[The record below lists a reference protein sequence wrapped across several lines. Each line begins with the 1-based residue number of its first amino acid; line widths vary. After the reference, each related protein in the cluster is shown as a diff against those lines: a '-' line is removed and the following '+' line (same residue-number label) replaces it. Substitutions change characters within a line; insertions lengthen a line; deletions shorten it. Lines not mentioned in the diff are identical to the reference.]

1 MRFCF
6 ISLLTEIKDGYI
18 FNSKRKPKT
27 MQLSQTSQKFILHWG
42 EMGTRWGVNRTVAQI
57 HALLYLTGKPLPADE
72 IADTLSV
79 ARSNVSNSI
88 SELKAWNLVKLVHV
102 MGDRR
107 DHFEASTDIWELSR
121 TVVRERKE
129 REIMPTID
137 MLRELLNHPEIM
149 LDGVERANRVRE
161 MLTMLETMTVWSD
174 EMLRLDT
181 ETLTKVLKLG
191 AKIQKLIRG
200 DLTSSSASA
209 KPSSSAGNSKTSNQA
224 ADDMQAMGSVIGP

>member
-1 MRFCF
+1 MH
-6 ISLLTEIKDGYI
+6 
-18 FNSKRKPKT
+18 
-27 MQLSQTSQKFILHWG
+27 LSETSQKFILHWG

-57 HALLYLTGKPLPADE
+57 HALLYLAGKPLPADE

-88 SELKAWNLVKLVHV
+88 RELQAWNLTKLVHV

-107 DHFEASTDIWELSR
+107 DHFESSTDIWELSR
-121 TVVRERKE
+121 TVVRERQE
-129 REIMPTID
+129 RELMPTMV

-149 LDGVERANRVRE
+149 LDGVERANRMRE
-161 MLTMLETMTVWSD
+161 MLTMLETMTAWSD

-191 AKIQKLIRG
+191 AKIQRLIRG
-200 DLTSSSASA
+200 DATGSEA
-209 KPSSSAGNSKTSNQA
+209 KPAPHAPPS
-224 ADDMQAMGSVIGP
+224 DLQAMGSVIGP